1 MKHTPGPWLV
11 NEAQG
16 NTEHKGRLYI
26 DPQDQSYV
34 GIVTLEYGP
43 HDKIERIRK
52 DAQLIASAPDLLA
65 ACKETLALL
74 KYLGSTGHLKIDYSP
89 LEKAISKAEGETK

>member
-11 NEAQG
+11 NEAQD
-16 NTEHKGRLYI
+16 NTESHGRLYI
-26 DPQDQSYV
+26 DSQDENYV
-34 GIVTLEYGP
+34 GIVSMKYGP

-65 ACKETLALL
+65 ACKEA
-74 KYLGSTGHLKIDYSP
+74 LGSTNEFEMGEALDIV
-89 LEKAISKAEGETK
+89 EKAVVKAEGGTK